1 MRLRWLPKQMHL
13 SHIECHCT
21 SHVHLFSSFSTF
33 VRRNIFKCTSF
44 RLKHFQIIS
53 FAEIL
58 LSKFYL
64 KFETIMHGRKESLH
78 TLFRIRTS
86 KLNAINCYAFFIF
99 FKSERV
105 KKLTLCD
112 YGVGSFLPS
121 KNLLFLAASLEAIFT
136 TKNVLNYYLSL
147 SLSIIKKRTQYEP
160 RTMPRPCNP
169 KWWLTMTTV

>member
-1 MRLRWLPKQMHL
+1 MRVCIFTDKENCNFHYQLLFACDCDDCQNRCICPTLNVIALLMFIYFLLFQHL
-13 SHIECHCT
+13 YLGI
-21 SHVHLFSSFSTF
+21 FSTF

-86 KLNAINCYAFFIF
+86 KLNAIN
-99 FKSERV
+99 
-105 KKLTLCD
+105 
-112 YGVGSFLPS
+112 
-121 KNLLFLAASLEAIFT
+121 
-136 TKNVLNYYLSL
+136 
-147 SLSIIKKRTQYEP
+147 
-160 RTMPRPCNP
+160 
-169 KWWLTMTTV
+169 